1 MTRIFEPLF
10 PNALIYIDD
19 ILLFSKD
26 IPSHLQLL
34 QHFFDIVHQHGIM
47 LLEKKSSIG
56 QNQIEF
62 LGMRFSNGQYHP
74 GPHIAEELFKFSDQ
88 LTHKE
93 VQQFLGIVNYLKEF
107 IPQSSKHTSL
117 LSQMLRKNA
126 TPWSHEQTAVVQY
139 LKKVCQTLPPL
150 KLPGTGSRILQTDAS
165 DEHWGEILL
174 EKINDKEFF
183 CGHAS
188 GQFKEAEK
196 HYHTVYKEILAIKNG
211 IKRFEFHLIGHE
223 FLVRMDNS
231 SFPRI
236 MEFKNKSL
244 LEAQLLRL
252 KDWFSKYQF
261 KVQHIKG
268 TSNVIPDFLS
278 RPSKVHT
285 PSIHLI
291 TPTRTIPLVLMLNPL
306 TQYPNFLEFPPQ
318 ASRFN
323 STQ

>member
-19 ILLFSKD
+19 IMLFSKD

-62 LGMRFSNGQYHP
+62 LGMRFSNGQYHL
-74 GPHIAEELFKFSDQ
+74 GPHIAEELFKFPYQ

-165 DEHWGEILL
+165 DEH
-174 EKINDKEFF
+174 
-183 CGHAS
+183 
-188 GQFKEAEK
+188 
-196 HYHTVYKEILAIKNG
+196 
-211 IKRFEFHLIGHE
+211 
-223 FLVRMDNS
+223 
-231 SFPRI
+231 
-236 MEFKNKSL
+236 
-244 LEAQLLRL
+244 
-252 KDWFSKYQF
+252 
-261 KVQHIKG
+261 
-268 TSNVIPDFLS
+268 
-278 RPSKVHT
+278 
-285 PSIHLI
+285 
-291 TPTRTIPLVLMLNPL
+291 
-306 TQYPNFLEFPPQ
+306 
-318 ASRFN
+318 
-323 STQ
+323 